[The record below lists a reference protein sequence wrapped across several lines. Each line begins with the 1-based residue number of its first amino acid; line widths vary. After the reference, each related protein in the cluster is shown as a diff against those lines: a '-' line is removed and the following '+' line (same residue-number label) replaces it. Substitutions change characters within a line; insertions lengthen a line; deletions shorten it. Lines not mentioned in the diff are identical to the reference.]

1 MENLNYSS
9 DNDKNDEYILEDE
22 DEVGYDSANDDNDSG
37 TAEVNDLDFIAS
49 YAVDV
54 PLFEV
59 SHHSSQKATDVA
71 TNDVQSTA
79 VESDNDSDDDE
90 IENDMEIEDDVDSS
104 SSSDSDSE
112 DEALT
117 AGQRKSRFGG
127 KLTSMLTEEE
137 DEDQAVGP
145 PRTKNEILETVL
157 YPDNG
162 VKVTAQDVLVN
173 IGEVMYRIDHECVV
187 VVQAKHTTHPL
198 NEGSVL
204 CSDKGV
210 VLGRIH
216 EVFGPITT
224 PFYVVRWN
232 GKPPQTAQS
241 AGGKQTG
248 GGGGKG
254 KNNNRGNNRNKN
266 KEDITDAVPADA
278 PLDGPSCSA
287 MSEAAQDASMS
298 EAIADSIKSAPVVEV
313 RSVQQVNELFVPGT
327 AVFMVQSHSSF
338 VTPGVLIQQHGKGSD
353 ASNAHD
359 EEVGD

>member
-1 MENLNYSS
+1 MNNLNYNS
-9 DNDKNDEYILEDE
+9 DNERNDEYILEEE
-22 DEVGYDSANDDNDSG
+22 DEGGYDSANDD
-37 TAEVNDLDFIAS
+37 TAAEVNDLDFIAS

-54 PLFEV
+54 PLFQV
-59 SHHSSQKATDVA
+59 AHHSSQKGTDITSNNA
-71 TNDVQSTA
+71 QSA
-79 VESDNDSDDDE
+79 VIESDNDSEDE
-90 IENDMEIEDDVDSS
+90 AENDMEIQDEVDSS

-112 DEALT
+112 DETLT

-145 PRTKNEILETVL
+145 PRTKNEVLETVL

-162 VKVTAQDVLVN
+162 VKVTAQDVLAN

-224 PFYVVRWN
+224 PFYIVRWN
-232 GKPPQTAQS
+232 GKPQPS
-241 AGGKQTG
+241 AGEGNGKQQT
-248 GGGGKG
+248 GKG
-254 KNNNRGNNRNKN
+254 KNNNRGNNRNKS
-266 KEDITDAVPADA
+266 KDTKCDTVLVEASPED
-278 PLDGPSCSA
+278 PSIVSGTI
-287 MSEAAQDASMS
+287 QDTSV
-298 EAIADSIKSAPVVEV
+298 ADSEKPAPVAEV

-359 EEVGD
+359 EEVL